1 MADAATLVLD
11 RVSLAFG
18 GLKVLTDVS
27 LAADPGRLLALIG
40 PNGAGKTSVLNCICG
55 IYRPHAGT
63 IRFDDRDITRGRPH
77 EIAASGIAR
86 TFQHGELFAH
96 MTVLENLLVGRHAK
110 MRTSVLAGGLFSRS
124 VREEERGHRLRI
136 EEILEFVELES
147 YRHRPVGSLPFGAQ
161 KIVGFARALA
171 LDPRILL
178 LDEPSAGLNREERE
192 DLARHILRIRHE
204 LGITMVWVE
213 HDMQMVAD
221 LADRL
226 YVLNYGEFLAE
237 GEPAAVLSDPRVIA
251 AYLGRPVDAVA
262 RADLPAG

>member
-1 MADAATLVLD
+1 MASPAAAGALEIREL
-11 RVSLAFG
+11 SLAFG
-18 GLKVLTDVS
+18 GLAVLARVS
-27 LAADPGRLLALIG
+27 LAAEPGRLLALIG
-40 PNGAGKTSVLNCICG
+40 PNGAGKTSVLNCVCG
-55 IYRPHAGT
+55 LYRPQGGSIALDGAELV
-63 IRFDDRDITRGRPH
+63 GRPPH
-77 EIAASGIAR
+77 AIAALGVAR

-96 MTVLENLLVGRHAK
+96 LSVLENLLVARHAK
-110 MRTSVLAGGLFSRS
+110 MHAGVLAAGLHTRA
-124 VREEERGHRLRI
+124 VRREESAHRRRA
-136 EEILEFVELES
+136 EEILEFVELER

-161 KIVGFARALA
+161 KVVGFARALA
-171 LDPRILL
+171 LDPRLLL

-237 GEPAAVLSDPRVIA
+237 GTPANVLADPRVIE
-251 AYLGRPVDAVA
+251 AYLGRRAAAAGDA
-262 RADLPAG
+262 